1 MATHRQVAELA
12 GNKRMSRAVGNALHK
27 NKDPENIPCY
37 RVVNAKGGLSGA
49 FAFGG
54 ENEQARRLMADGI
67 EVVDGKVDLKRFG
80 MKIEKTD

>member
-1 MATHRQVAELA
+1 MLP
-12 GNKRMSRAVGNALHK
+12 GGK
-27 NKDPENIPCY
+27 C
-37 RVVNAKGGLSGA
+37 KGGLSGA

>member
-1 MATHRQVAELA
+1 MHCIRIKTRKTYHVT
-12 GNKRMSRAVGNALHK
+12 G
-27 NKDPENIPCY
+27 
-37 RVVNAKGGLSGA
+37 VVNAKGGLSGA

>member
-1 MATHRQVAELA
+1 MPETSGCQ
-12 GNKRMSRAVGNALHK
+12 AVGNALHK